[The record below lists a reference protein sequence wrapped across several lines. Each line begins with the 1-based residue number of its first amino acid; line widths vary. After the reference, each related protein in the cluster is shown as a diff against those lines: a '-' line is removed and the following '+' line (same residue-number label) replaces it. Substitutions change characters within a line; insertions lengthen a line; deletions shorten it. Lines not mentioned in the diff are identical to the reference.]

1 MAPYPIL
8 HLAARAVI
16 AAAMAA
22 NASSTGFANST
33 STATNGTASNS
44 TAISTAVNSS
54 APAATA
60 NSTVVNGT
68 VTTNHTLPSHVGDV
82 FSGTSGQALDQV
94 LLNKLRH
101 PSPAIISGFA
111 QIGLYFGIFLILWN
125 LPRFGRML
133 NPIKLIVVA
142 FHEFSH
148 ALVGK
153 CTGAKIESIEVNP
166 DEGGA
171 TRIRGG
177 SACLV
182 LPAGYIGSSV
192 FGSLLVFCS
201 FNPIACKVAASVVG
215 LSLLATLW
223 WARDNF
229 TRALTIFWIAVLVL
243 EWVARDGV
251 WLSSFVIAVGTM
263 SVAYS
268 FWDMIEDLIRRR
280 VNHSDAA
287 IFAERYGGTP
297 QFWGVFWFFISLL
310 ILAFAVIMAM
320 LVWQ

>member
-1 MAPYPIL
+1 
-8 HLAARAVI
+8 
-16 AAAMAA
+16 
-22 NASSTGFANST
+22 
-33 STATNGTASNS
+33 
-44 TAISTAVNSS
+44 
-54 APAATA
+54 
-60 NSTVVNGT
+60 
-68 VTTNHTLPSHVGDV
+68 
-82 FSGTSGQALDQV
+82 
-94 LLNKLRH
+94 
-101 PSPAIISGFA
+101 
-111 QIGLYFGIFLILWN
+111 
-125 LPRFGRML
+125 ML

-201 FNPIACKVAASVVG
+201 FNPVACKVAASIVG

-229 TRALTIFWIAVLVL
+229 TRALTIFWIVVLVG
-243 EWVARDGV
+243 EWVLRDGV
-251 WLSSFVIAVGTM
+251 WLGSFVIAVGTM

-287 IFAERYGGTP
+287 IFAKRYGCTP

-320 LVWQ
+320 LVWT